1 MNKTATQRPSLQ
13 GLINSTSIPESLV
26 RAVVRQMGG
35 WQSFKESAPDICR
48 GGIDGG
54 FHGFISYADTMK
66 FAKKNKEEIRQ
77 LAISQAEDFG
87 LGVVEMIKGFNCF
100 RNNAPSE
107 SEIIDGLAG
116 IAHPMGVNVLN
127 ALAWYAG
134 EEVARAYCNAFDPK

>member
-1 MNKTATQRPSLQ
+1 MNTTATQRPSLK

-35 WQSFKESAPDICR
+35 WQSFRESAPDICR
-48 GGIDGG
+48 HGIDGG
-54 FHGFISYADTMK
+54 FHGFITYTDTMR

-77 LAISQAEDFG
+77 LAIDQAQEFG
-87 LGVVEMIKGFNCF
+87 IGVVEMIKGFNCF

-134 EEVARAYCNAFDPK
+134 E